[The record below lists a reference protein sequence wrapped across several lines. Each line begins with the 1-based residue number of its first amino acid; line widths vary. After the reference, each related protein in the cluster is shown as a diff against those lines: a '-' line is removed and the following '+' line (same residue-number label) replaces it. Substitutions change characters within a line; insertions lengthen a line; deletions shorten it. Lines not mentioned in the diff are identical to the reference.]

1 MATKIKPLRKFSTGA
16 PSTSD
21 MEAGEIAVNTADQK
35 IYMRD
40 DSNNIVEV
48 ANASG
53 SAADDITTGDAA
65 VEIAT
70 TTGSITID
78 NQANDQDIIFKGTDN
93 NVDITALTLDMSDS
107 GRAIFNKSATFGD
120 SITINGDGTK
130 SLVIGDEALSS
141 SNNYVGMKT
150 TAMTG
155 TADYMILS
163 GVQDANNPDSTF
175 ISAKSGSNVYI
186 RGGGNDISGQI
197 EVGASFA
204 KAYGIFEVGTRIELG
219 HASDTTLE
227 RSAAGTVQIEGNTIL
242 TTGNADT
249 PTAVS
254 SSAEVDH
261 VLVND
266 GGVLKKATV
275 ANLGVNTSSAADD
288 ITTGDAAVT
297 IATTTGNITIDA
309 QGSDTDIIFKGTD
322 NTTDITALTLDMSDA
337 GKAIFGGQASFGKEL
352 LVDMPHGGTYTKPAQ
367 FLVNDMNNNDRA
379 QFTFGKALSSSNL
392 VEFGLS
398 LIHI

>member
-120 SITINGDGTK
+120 SITINGNGSK
-130 SLVIGDEALSS
+130 SLVIGDEALSQ
-141 SNNYVGMKT
+141 SNDYVGMKPT
-150 TAMTG
+150 MLVEEGDSVKLGQALFE
-155 TADYMILS
+155 DKKNP
-163 GVQDANNPDSTF
+163 GVKFTSP
-175 ISAKSGSNVYI
+175 
-186 RGGGNDISGQI
+186 ISGKIVEINRGERRTFLSMVI
-197 EVGASFA
+197 EKNVNSTSAVRVHP
-204 KAYGIFEVGTRIELG
+204 EV
-219 HASDTTLE
+219 
-227 RSAAGTVQIEGNTIL
+227 NY
-242 TTGNADT
+242 
-249 PTAVS
+249 
-254 SSAEVDH
+254 
-261 VLVND
+261 
-266 GGVLKKATV
+266 
-275 ANLGVNTSSAADD
+275 
-288 ITTGDAAVT
+288 
-297 IATTTGNITIDA
+297 
-309 QGSDTDIIFKGTD
+309 
-322 NTTDITALTLDMSDA
+322 M
-337 GKAIFGGQASFGKEL
+337 
-352 LVDMPHGGTYTKPAQ
+352 
-367 FLVNDMNNNDRA
+367 
-379 QFTFGKALSSSNL
+379 
-392 VEFGLS
+392 
-398 LIHI
+398 